1 MPPQSCYE
9 KQNVSLREWKMH
21 QFVYDLNIVN
31 VPKIISYNKT
41 TRVMRTAYLG
51 DCSISSLYG
60 EEPTDVPEDTF
71 DTIREIIKKLYI
83 HGITYPDITGYNF
96 LETTDRTWIIDFEH
110 ARYVPT
116 HKAKRYDKFI
126 DKFMDGH
133 NGWNPRFR

>member
-1 MPPQSCYE
+1 MPPQSYYE

-71 DTIREIIKKLYI
+71 DTIREIIKK
-83 HGITYPDITGYNF
+83 
-96 LETTDRTWIIDFEH
+96 
-110 ARYVPT
+110 
-116 HKAKRYDKFI
+116 
-126 DKFMDGH
+126 
-133 NGWNPRFR
+133 